1 MSIIPSTPVVQGAK
15 KTSLRLDGDGVLLST
30 PHEEA
35 RIPLAA
41 IERIRAEGRS
51 VTVELTAPSGATRY
65 AHRIAGA
72 SAAAAAM
79 FADTVNAA
87 LPGTAGRDTTA
98 DGTALVETRPVRLS
112 RRARKLRRILWGSVG
127 ALGLLAA
134 MCVLAALG
142 GDPLAMIILIPAGLV
157 STAALAVGANA
168 LANWYRE
175 WRLTRHGITT
185 FAAEVPERP
194 GMYLYTDPAG
204 RIRHV
209 FTFAGGIAVKVSY
222 DPHDAGNVVLP
233 RVALFRRGEFCL
245 GLFCALTGLAGF
257 ASLVA
262 MTVQAILG
270 DLGLDGPPA

>member
-51 VTVELTAPSGATRY
+51 VTVELTAPPGATRY

-87 LPGTAGRDTTA
+87 LPGAAGRDTTA
-98 DGTALVETRPVRLS
+98 DGTMLVETRTLPLS
-112 RRARKLRRILWGSVG
+112 RRTRKLRRITGLSAG
-127 ALGLLAA
+127 ALGLIVVA
-134 MCVLAALG
+134 CVLVAVAGQAVAMAAL
-142 GDPLAMIILIPAGLV
+142 IPGGLV
-157 STAALAVGANA
+157 LTGTLAVGANA

-175 WRLTRHGITT
+175 WRLIRHGITA

-204 RIRHV
+204 MIRHV
-209 FTFAGGIAVKVSY
+209 FTWAGGIAVKVSY
-222 DPHDAGNVVLP
+222 DPADPGDVVLP
-233 RVALFRRGEFCL
+233 RAALFRRGELAL
-245 GLFCALTGLAGF
+245 GLLFTLFALVGF
-257 ASLVA
+257 AAVITL
-262 MTVQAILG
+262 TVLAFVDPESISG
-270 DLGLDGPPA
+270 TA